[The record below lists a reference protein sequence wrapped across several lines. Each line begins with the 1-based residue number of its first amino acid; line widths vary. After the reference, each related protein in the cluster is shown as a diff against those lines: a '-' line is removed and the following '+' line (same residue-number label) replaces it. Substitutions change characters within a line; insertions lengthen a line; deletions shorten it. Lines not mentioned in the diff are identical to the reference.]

1 MWYVPQLQYA
11 LRLQFNQPKFT
22 SFDDL
27 HGLFDGG
34 IKFPTDALSKLS
46 PIPLFTELFRTD
58 GD

>member
-1 MWYVPQLQYA
+1 LQYA